1 MLLVDAF
8 LLVNRQ
14 KSCEQFKNHLM
25 DGVARMCRCLCSDK
39 LVQVQKIVSLYYS
52 VLLKVFRDAHTRK
65 TEEPSP
71 TYGKRIHDY

>member
-1 MLLVDAF
+1 
-8 LLVNRQ
+8 
-14 KSCEQFKNHLM
+14 M